1 MKVMEKM
8 RIVKL
13 KQVEHTLYEKK
24 ILESAK
30 FPFLISLEFSF
41 KDNSYI
47 YLLMPFVNGG
57 EMFTHLRKYVGL
69 SQNSI

>member
-1 MKVMEKM
+1 MKVIDKI

-30 FPFLISLEFSF
+30 FPFLMSLEFSF

-57 EMFTHLRKYVGL
+57 EMFTHLRKYVV
-69 SQNSI
+69 IFRIK